1 VADVT
6 DTAIN
11 AKDAPVASDH
21 VAADPAEAS
30 NVEANGEAKAER
42 TFSISIAISATRCTL
57 TYVLIPWIFPFLGAT
72 TGVGP
77 IVGVIVGVAAI
88 VANVFSIR
96 RFHRAD
102 HRWKWQM
109 TVINSLVIALVT
121 YLVVL
126 DFADLFG

>member
-6 DTAIN
+6 DTTISTENVAIHTV
-11 AKDAPVASDH
+11 DAD
-21 VAADPAEAS
+21 
-30 NVEANGEAKAER
+30 GEAKAER

-77 IVGVIVGVAAI
+77 VVGIIVGMAAI

-102 HRWKWQM
+102 HRWKRQM
-109 TVINSLVIALVT
+109 TVINSLVIAMVT
-121 YLVVL
+121 YLVIL
-126 DFADLFG
+126 DFVDLFS

>member
-1 VADVT
+1 MADVT

-11 AKDAPVASDH
+11 AKDAPVASDNIG
-21 VAADPAEAS
+21 AS
-30 NVEANGEAKAER
+30 NVEADGEAKAER

-57 TYVLIPWIFPFLGAT
+57 TYVLIPWIFPFLGRT

-77 IVGVIVGVAAI
+77 LVGIIIGLAAI

-109 TVINSLVIALVT
+109 TVINSLVIALVS
-121 YLVVL
+121 YLVVV
-126 DFADLFG
+126 DFIDLLG

>member
-11 AKDAPVASDH
+11 AKDAPVASDNIG
-21 VAADPAEAS
+21 AS
-30 NVEANGEAKAER
+30 NVEADGEAKAER

-57 TYVLIPWIFPFLGAT
+57 TYVLIPWIFPFLGRT

-77 IVGVIVGVAAI
+77 LVGIIIGLAAI

-109 TVINSLVIALVT
+109 TVINSLVIALVS
-121 YLVVL
+121 YLVVV
-126 DFADLFG
+126 DFIDLLG

>member
-1 VADVT
+1 MADVT

-11 AKDAPVASDH
+11 AKDVAGASCPIDSD
-21 VAADPAEAS
+21 
-30 NVEANGEAKAER
+30 GEAKAER

-57 TYVLIPWIFPFLGAT
+57 TYVLIPWIFPFLGET

-77 IVGVIVGVAAI
+77 VVGIIVGLAAI
-88 VANVFSIR
+88 AANLFSIR

-121 YLVVL
+121 YLVIL
-126 DFADLFG
+126 DFADLLG